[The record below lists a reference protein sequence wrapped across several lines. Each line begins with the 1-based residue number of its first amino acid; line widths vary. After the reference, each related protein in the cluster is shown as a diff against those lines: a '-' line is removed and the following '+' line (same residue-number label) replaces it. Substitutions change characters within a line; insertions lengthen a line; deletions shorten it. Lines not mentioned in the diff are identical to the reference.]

1 MGRVSKRTNQRRR
14 TCHTRH
20 RRELSHF
27 GAELQQK
34 AEAREERDGAKE
46 GASVEERRRECPEG
60 PRAGVL
66 EGGRAMREE
75 EPAREK
81 EEGGEGLAD
90 DEGVVGGDKRLHGSL
105 QGNAHYNGS
114 TEAQTRPASRCACRA
129 TPVRRRWGAIW
140 QSFRR
145 T

>member
-1 MGRVSKRTNQRRR
+1 MCKRTDECCGAR
-14 TCHTRH
+14 HARH
-20 RRELSHF
+20 RRELPHF

-46 GASVEERRRECPEG
+46 GAAVEERAGECPEG

-66 EGGRAMREE
+66 EGGRGVRED

-90 DEGVVGGDKRLHGSL
+90 DEGVMGGDKRLHGSL
-105 QGNAHYNGS
+105 QGDTHYAAPTKHSYG
-114 TEAQTRPASRCACRA
+114 QRA
-129 TPVRRRWGAIW
+129 GARVGLRQCDGAGVRSGGTWI
-140 QSFRR
+140 
-145 T
+145 